1 MEDMDIIELY
11 WQRNERAIEESDK
24 KYGGLCSSV
33 AYRVLGSP
41 EDCEECV
48 SDTWLKAWSVIPPE
62 RPSILK
68 AFFAKITRNLALDR
82 LRRSTAQK
90 RGGGETTLALEELQD
105 CVSGK
110 PIEHELERR
119 LLEETL
125 EAFLRELEEREREL
139 FLRRYWCMEP
149 VGELA
154 ARLGMSRK
162 AATMKLYRLRLKL
175 RECLEKEGV
184 AV

>member
-1 MEDMDIIELY
+1 MEDTEIIELY
-11 WQRNERAIEESDK
+11 WQRNEQAIEESNK
-24 KYGGLCSSV
+24 KYGGLCISV
-33 AYRVLGSP
+33 AYRVLGSL

-48 SDTWLKAWSVIPPE
+48 SDTWLRAWSVIPPE

-90 RGGGETTLALEELQD
+90 RGGGQTPLTLEELQE

-110 PIEHELERR
+110 PLENELEHR

-125 EAFLRELEEREREL
+125 EAFLRELEEKEREL
-139 FLRRYWCMEP
+139 FLRRYWGMES
-149 VGELA
+149 VGA
-154 ARLGMSRK
+154 IADRLSMSRK
-162 AATMKLYRLRLKL
+162 AATMKLYRLRLRL
-175 RECLEKEGV
+175 RERLEKEGITV
-184 AV
+184 